1 MNSCLTRAL
10 CGWLAPG
17 FLAAAA
23 LVGPAAAQPLSDKQ
37 LRIVVPFP
45 AGGTADILPRIVGE
59 KLRPRLPEGVIVENR
74 AGAGG
79 NIGAVAVYGAEPD
92 GSTLLMSPPGPIAIN
107 HNLYENMSFDPT
119 KWVPVTVLA
128 TVPNVLAVNAD
139 LPVKT
144 VQEFIAYVKA
154 NPGKVT
160 FASQGNGSTSHLT
173 ANMFMSLTGGKMIHI
188 PYKGTSPALVGLMG
202 GQVDVFFDNISSSL
216 PHHKA
221 GKLRILAVADD
232 ERSPALPSVPTF
244 AESGLPKMNAVTWF
258 GVVAPPGTPASIAS
272 SYQQAIAGALADPEV
287 KRKFAQQGAQARGW
301 STQQTGEFIRAEA
314 DKWKQVIEAGNVK
327 VQ

>member
-45 AGGTADILPRIVGE
+45 AGGTADILPRIVAE
-59 KLRPRLPEGVIVENR
+59 ELRPQLPEGVIIENR

-79 NIGAVAVYGAEPD
+79 NIGADSVFRAEPD
-92 GSTLLMSPPGPIAIN
+92 GSTLLISPPGPIAIN
-107 HNLYENMSFDPT
+107 HNLYSNMGFDPG
-119 KWVPVTVLA
+119 KWVPITVLA
-128 TVPNVLAVNAD
+128 TVPNVLAVNPN

-173 ANMFMSLTGGKMIHI
+173 ANLFMSLTGTEMVHV
-188 PYKGTSPALVGLMG
+188 PYKGTSPALVGLVG
-202 GQVDVFFDNISSSL
+202 GQVDVFFDNISSSMG
-216 PHHKA
+216 HHKA
-221 GKLRILAVADD
+221 GKLRILAVADE
-232 ERSPALPSVPTF
+232 ERSPALPAVPTF
-244 AESGLPKMNAVTWF
+244 AEANLPKMNAVTWF
-258 GVVAPPGTPASIAS
+258 AAVAPPGTPASIAQK
-272 SYQQAIAGALADPEV
+272 YQKAISGALADPQV
-287 KRKFAQQGAQARGW
+287 KRKFAQQGAEARGW
-301 STQQTGEFIRAEA
+301 STEQTGKFIRAETE
-314 DKWKQVIEAGNVK
+314 KWKQVIDANDVK